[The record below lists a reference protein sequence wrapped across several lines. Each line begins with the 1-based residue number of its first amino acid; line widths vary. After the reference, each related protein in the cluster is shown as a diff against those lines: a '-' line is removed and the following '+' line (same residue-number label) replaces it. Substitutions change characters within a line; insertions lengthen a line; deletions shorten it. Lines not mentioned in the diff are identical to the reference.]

1 MKKHRDADE
10 LAARLTAAANQPPV
24 VIPLPVA
31 TQPKPQ
37 ISSATAPE
45 LGEAAGTPAREP
57 RRRKSVR
64 TKGEQPDSGQRN
76 DETVPIS
83 LRPHRDLLTRYVVAA
98 SERTRETGRVI
109 SAQQIMLERLERG
122 P

>member
-24 VIPLPVA
+24 VVSFPV
-31 TQPKPQ
+31 
-37 ISSATAPE
+37 
-45 LGEAAGTPAREP
+45 GTPPTQEVSPPPESTEAVSTSVGEP
-57 RRRKSVR
+57 RRRRAARAKP
-64 TKGEQPDSGQRN
+64 KQSGSDRAN
-76 DETVPIS
+76 DDTVPIS
-83 LRPHRDLLTRYVVAA
+83 LRPERELLTRYVVAA

-109 SAQQIMLERLERG
+109 SAQQIMLEILERG